1 MNVVKLFTSVY
12 ILVRNVGKLWSGRLI
27 LYSHHNEYYANRSN
41 NNNNFK
47 NRILRYYYYNINNI
61 GCENDCNFVPFVIWV

>member
-12 ILVRNVGKLWSGRLI
+12 IPVRNVGKLWSGRLI
-27 LYSHHNEYYANRSN
+27 LYSHHNEYCANRSN

-47 NRILRYYYYNINNI
+47 NRILR
-61 GCENDCNFVPFVIWV
+61 